1 MPGRDAGAA
10 GGVLTT
16 VNQIGNAAGIATL
29 VTLFFAA
36 LGQPGAHGSSNPL
49 DGFSY
54 ALTTILPWQV
64 GLYLLAALLML
75 LLPKKAADH
84 QQ

>member
-1 MPGRDAGAA
+1 M
-10 GGVLTT
+10 
-16 VNQIGNAAGIATL
+16 
-29 VTLFFAA
+29 FFAA
-36 LGQPGAHGSSNPL
+36 LGQPGEDGSSNPL
-49 DGFSY
+49 SGFSH

-64 GLYLLAALLML
+64 GLYIVAALLML